1 MNTLAL
7 NSNSYDFSTKIT
19 NIIELF
25 SPENFSRTNLLF
37 KKLDKKSEELYDLTI
52 DVINSLDNEQYEKIL
67 EFKSIIIL
75 MPIVNL
81 MKDMDIKFKTEKEK
95 ILLKKHFSTII
106 KFKKSIGLFSDFLE
120 ALNQYIE
127 DKGKDKISYYIQL
140 IDEYKNDM
148 SDNLRLNEEFNYVNI
163 EKWE

>member
-7 NSNSYDFSTKIT
+7 NSNLYDFPTKLT
-19 NIIELF
+19 NIFELF
-25 SPENFSRTNLLF
+25 SHENFNLTDWLF
-37 KKLDKKSEELYDLTI
+37 KKLDEKSEELYDLTF
-52 DVINSLDNEQYEKIL
+52 DVINLLDNEQYEKIL
-67 EFKSIIIL
+67 EFESIIIL
-75 MPIVNL
+75 MPIVSF
-81 MKDMDIKFKTEKEK
+81 MKDIDIKFKTEEEK
-95 ILLKKHFSTII
+95 ILLKKYSSTII
-106 KFKKSIGLFSDFLE
+106 KFKKSINLFSDFLE

-127 DKGKDKISYYIQL
+127 DKGKDKISYYVQL